1 MTDGQKYIELLKCEN
16 EYRAKMPHDVK
27 SVEVVKT
34 DRADY
39 PEIIEIHWKSGGKS
53 GIGNQKTVGRVKPL
67 VGDIEKFCS
76 TVREILRNDLEELE
90 PAAKEEAE
98 KTRPW
103 TYILGV
109 LDDDGKREK
118 RYSWYESDSWMCY
131 GQTDEKTL
139 QNEIDDCRRFR
150 AESTSR
156 WHVYKRMRGS
166 SELKLVY

>member
-1 MTDGQKYIELLKCEN
+1 MTDGQKFIAVLEAAQ
-16 EYRAKMPHDVK
+16 EYETKMPDDVK

-34 DRADY
+34 GRDDY

-53 GIGNQKTVGRVKPL
+53 GIGNQKTVAELKPL
-67 VGDIEKFCS
+67 IGDVEKFCDRA
-76 TVREILRNDLEELE
+76 RELVCQDMETLE

-98 KTRPW
+98 RTRPW

-109 LDDDGKREK
+109 LDDDGKRVK
-118 RYSWYESDSWMCY
+118 RYSWYETNSWELY
-131 GQTDEKTL
+131 RLTDERVL
-139 QNEIDDCRRFR
+139 QYEMESCRKFR

-166 SELKLVY
+166 EKLELVY

>member
-1 MTDGQKYIELLKCEN
+1 MTDGQKYIALIECRN
-16 EYRAKMPHDVK
+16 EYEKKMPQDVER
-27 SVEVVKT
+27 VDVVKT
-34 DRADY
+34 DMSDY

-53 GIGNQKTVGRVKPL
+53 GIGNQKTVGLVKPL

-76 TVREILRNDLEELE
+76 TVREILQKDIEDLA
-90 PAAKEEAE
+90 PTAMEEAE

-103 TYILGV
+103 TYVLGV
-109 LDDDGKREK
+109 LDGNGNRVE
-118 RYSWYESDSWMCY
+118 RYSWHETNSWECY

-139 QNEIDDCRRFR
+139 QHQIDDCRRWR

-166 SELKLVY
+166 DKLEVVF